1 MNTAASNPDGS
12 GRYEI
17 RLRGRLD
24 PRWSARLDGMTLST
38 RDGLTV
44 LEGPVADQAALH
56 GLLHRLR
63 DLGLPLVSVRQLEA
77 EPEAAPTTGR
87 ATAPTTFHHPSP
99 PSTRSLT

>member
-24 PRWSARLDGMTLST
+24 PRWSTRLDGMTLST

-44 LEGPVADQAALH
+44 LVGPVADQAALH

-63 DLGLPLVSVRQLEA
+63 DIGLPLVSVRRLENDT
-77 EPEAAPTTGR
+77 EPLP
-87 ATAPTTFHHPSP
+87 PHHPHHP
-99 PSTRSLT
+99 HHPRQGA